1 MKDLFSRKEAQ
12 PIGQKLNRL
21 VERVERL
28 KTAILELEETIIQ
41 ENEPLQE
48 DMNDPVQDMI
58 INEKEDTYIF
68 LESPK
73 QKQKT
78 TTTILEQ
85 EAIATV
91 TKNKKQIIK
100 QKIIGVAAK
109 NKVTAQQ
116 LKEIVVDKNKYCSK
130 ATFYR
135 YMAELRAENRLEA
148 IQINNKEYIYGI
160 QREYR
165 I

>member
-28 KTAILELEETIIQ
+28 KTAILELEETIQ
-41 ENEPLQE
+41 EHEPVQE
-48 DMNDPVQDMI
+48 DLQDPVQDLI
-58 INEKEDTYIF
+58 INEKDNSYIF

-73 QKQKT
+73 QKQKSNT
-78 TTTILEQ
+78 DVLEQ

-160 QREYR
+160 QKEYR